1 MERVKQRATIKYLWL
16 KQMATTQINQ
26 DLVGILGESSIPFL
40 KNGVVR
46 LNVAGSLA
54 LPPKEILKI
63 LIRK

>member
-46 LNVAGSLA
+46 LNVAGNLA